1 MSPVNDAY
9 HKEGLAPAEQRVDM
23 CKLAAQTSYIVMV
36 DSWEAEQPAYQRSLV
51 VLQRVEDAL
60 NDQHSGDWRIC
71 SCSTWLHCAFC
82 AC

>member
-36 DSWEAEQPAYQRSLV
+36 DSW
-51 VLQRVEDAL
+51 
-60 NDQHSGDWRIC
+60 GG
-71 SCSTWLHCAFC
+71 
-82 AC
+82 